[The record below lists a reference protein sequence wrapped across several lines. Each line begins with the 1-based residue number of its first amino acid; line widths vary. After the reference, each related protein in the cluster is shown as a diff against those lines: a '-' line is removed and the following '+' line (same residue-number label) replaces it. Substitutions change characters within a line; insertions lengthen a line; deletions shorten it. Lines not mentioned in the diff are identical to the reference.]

1 MTNKDLFKNIGSK
14 RKSKKSKKSV
24 DGYYGDKTGFYTL
37 YKDED
42 GNMTKKRG
50 KK

>member
-1 MTNKDLFKNIGSK
+1 MTNKDFFKKIDN
-14 RKSKKSKKSV
+14 KKSKKEV
-24 DGYYGDKTGFYTL
+24 DGYYSDKTGFYTL

-42 GNMTKKRG
+42 GNMTKKKQRG